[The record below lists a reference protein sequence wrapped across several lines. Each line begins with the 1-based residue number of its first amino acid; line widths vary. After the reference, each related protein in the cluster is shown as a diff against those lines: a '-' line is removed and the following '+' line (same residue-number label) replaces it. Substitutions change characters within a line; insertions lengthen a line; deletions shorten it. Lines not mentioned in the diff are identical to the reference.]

1 MRGPFGFCMLLSY
14 LATAFLA
21 AGFLAEGFAEALLA
35 AGFLAAAVVLTGAF
49 LAATER
55 VSPGLWGWPPWV
67 EWNA

>member
-1 MRGPFGFCMLLSY
+1 MSLSY

-21 AGFLAEGFAEALLA
+21 AGFLAEGFAGALLV

-49 LAATER
+49 LAVTER
-55 VSPGLWGWPPWV
+55 VPLGLWGWPAWV

>member
-1 MRGPFGFCMLLSY
+1 MRGPFVFCMSLSY
-14 LATAFLA
+14 LATVFLA
-21 AGFLAEGFAEALLA
+21 AGFLAEGFAG